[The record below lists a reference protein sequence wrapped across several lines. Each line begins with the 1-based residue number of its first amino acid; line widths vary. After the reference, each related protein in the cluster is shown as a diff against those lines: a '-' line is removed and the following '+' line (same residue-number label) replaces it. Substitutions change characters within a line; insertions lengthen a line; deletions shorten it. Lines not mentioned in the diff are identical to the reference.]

1 MMTKM
6 VGDGYMKLLYS
17 NNIGAKYAY
26 TLDNDT
32 IKQSFGQMTDD
43 QILFLRTK
51 LAVARFFPDANQL
64 IQFIADIFSQ
74 RVIN

>member
-1 MMTKM
+1 MTKM